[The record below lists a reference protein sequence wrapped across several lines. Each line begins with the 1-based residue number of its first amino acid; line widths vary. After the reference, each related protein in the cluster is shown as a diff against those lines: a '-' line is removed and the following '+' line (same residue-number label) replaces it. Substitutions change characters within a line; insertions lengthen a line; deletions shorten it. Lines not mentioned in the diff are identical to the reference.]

1 MLIKQKILLT
11 TLALFIV
18 PVLAIG
24 AISYFLAENFLLQ
37 SRRDSLEVVAQ
48 LKANKIEDFIKQK
61 NCSYYEIRQAENV
74 LNHLQEYHAAVLAGD
89 LQVLEGLRD
98 DFDRDMGPY
107 QEITGVDGIFL
118 TDRQGEI
125 FYQSNP
131 YHRDHGLHGDLPLN
145 GIDLQQIIDSRM
157 SRVVFVQSDHEQG
170 EDSFFLIGPIIS
182 KQSEFLALMVFE
194 VGMSSIYTEID
205 DATGLGKTGK
215 TTLGKKIDDSHFMHL
230 TPFVRSRDDV
240 RRTAVAFSETEALIP
255 MQDAVLGHSGTGVWK
270 NCEGVDI
277 IASWAYLP
285 KLDLG
290 LVAKIDLDEAF
301 ASIDL
306 FKKFT
311 ISLILGIAGLG
322 LLIGMKIAKSAAA
335 PIQQLQEGTGQVGQG
350 DFSYRLPVERKDE
363 FGSLAQA
370 FNGMTENLLRVTASR
385 DQLNS
390 EIAERI
396 ETEKKLSES
405 EQQLRDLFDN
415 ANDLIHSASSDG
427 EILFVN
433 RAWRDTLGY
442 SVGDIPAL
450 NIFDV
455 IHPDYHESC
464 SAFFGNSSPASH
476 ASAIETAFV
485 TKDGRRIE
493 LEGNVSFQFKDGV
506 PIASRG
512 IFRDITDRKAAEKAV
527 ESERQFLQS
536 VIDGVDDPL
545 YVIGT
550 DYRVLLMNRIAHEQ
564 LHEDARESQN
574 LTCHQASH
582 NCLHPCTGD
591 DHPCPLQQ
599 VKETGRSVT
608 VVHSHVM
615 GNGEERILE
624 LAASP
629 LKGDDGRL
637 RGIIEASRDV
647 TEKYKAEMAL
657 HENEKRLNFLAHHDP
672 LTLLANRVLFN
683 ERLAQALANA
693 RRTEQ
698 QVALLFLDLDR
709 FKNINDS
716 LGHAF
721 GDQVLK
727 SVAGRLDHLVRSTDT
742 VARLGGD
749 EFLVIAENISGPPD
763 AANMAQKILDV
774 FQAPIEIQTQEL
786 AVTASIGISLFPADG
801 HDSEELLKCADVA
814 MYGSKKSGGNSFRF
828 YTPDMNAHTHDL
840 LMLERDIARAVKE
853 NQFAMY
859 YQPQL
864 DLKTGHLIGVEALV
878 RWQHPEKG
886 LLNPLDFIPLAEE
899 TGLIIALGKWILEA
913 SCKQAKIWQDAGYD
927 PGRIGVNIS
936 GRQFRQGAVITLV
949 DDVLAETGLKPEAL
963 ELEITESVI
972 MEDIEETFDTF
983 AALKERN
990 ISLAVDDFGTGYS
1003 SLNYLKRFPIAK
1015 FKIDRSFVQ
1024 DITSDANDAAIA
1036 NTIVALAKSLNVS
1049 VIAEGIETNEQLK
1062 MLIEMGCR
1070 QGQGF
1075 LFSKPL
1081 HADEMELFLAGD
1093 ASCQQLL
1100 AKARQDS
1107 TKSA

>member
-18 PVLAIG
+18 PVFAIG

-48 LKANKIEDFIKQK
+48 LKANKIQSFIQQK
-61 NCSYYEIRQAENV
+61 NCSYYEIRKV
-74 LNHLQEYHAAVLAGD
+74 DSVRSHLHEYHEYAAAGHAKK
-89 LQVLEGLRD
+89 LESLRTE
-98 DFDRDMGPY
+98 FDKDMGPF
-107 QEITGVDGIFL
+107 QEIAGVDGIFL
-118 TDRQGEI
+118 ADAAGKI

-131 YHRDHGLHGDLPLN
+131 YHRDEGLHGDLPLS
-145 GIDLQQIIDSRM
+145 GINLEEIIASRM
-157 SRVVFVQSDHEQG
+157 ARVVFVQSDHERG
-170 EDSFFLIGPIIS
+170 EDSFFLIGPIFS
-182 KQSEFLALMVFE
+182 KQSKFLALMVFE

-205 DATGLGKTGK
+205 DSTGLGETGK
-215 TTLGKKIDDSHFMHL
+215 TTLGKKIDATHFVHL
-230 TPFVRSRDDV
+230 TPFVRGPNKH
-240 RRTAVAFSETEALIP
+240 RRVAVSFSETERLMP
-255 MQDAVLGHSGTGVWK
+255 MQEAVLGRSGTGIWK

-277 IASWAYLP
+277 IASWTYLP

-311 ISLILGIAGLG
+311 ISLIVGIVGLG
-322 LLIGMKIAKSAAA
+322 LLVGIKVAKSAAA
-335 PIQQLQEGTGQVGQG
+335 PIQQLQVGTRRVGRG
-350 DFSYRLPVERKDE
+350 DFSHRLPVDRTDE

-370 FNGMTENLLRVTASR
+370 FNNMTENLLRVTASR
-385 DQLNS
+385 DQLNR
-390 EIAERI
+390 EIEERI

-405 EQQLRDLFDN
+405 EKQLRDLFDN
-415 ANDLIHSASSDG
+415 ANDLIHSAASGG
-427 EILFVN
+427 ELLFVN
-433 RAWRDTLGY
+433 RAWRETLGY
-442 SVGDIPAL
+442 NEEEVAQL

-455 IHPDYHESC
+455 IHSDYHESC
-464 SAFFGNSSPASH
+464 STFFGNSTPESS

-493 LEGNVSFQFKDGV
+493 LEGNVSFQFKNGAPV
-506 PIASRG
+506 ASRG
-512 IFRDITDRKAAEKAV
+512 IFRDITDRKQAEKAV

-536 VIDGVDDPL
+536 VIDGVDEPL

-550 DYRVLLMNRIAHEQ
+550 DYRVLLMNQVAQEL
-564 LHEDARESQN
+564 LHVDAQQQAQ

-582 NCLHPCTGD
+582 NCSHPCQGN

-599 VKETGRSVT
+599 VQETGHSVT
-608 VVHSHVM
+608 VIHTHIM
-615 GNGEERILE
+615 KDGEERIFE
-624 LAASP
+624 LVASP
-629 LKGDDGRL
+629 LWGDDGEL
-637 RGIIEASRDV
+637 RGIIESTRDI
-647 TEKYKAEMAL
+647 TEKRKAEIAL

-683 ERLAQALANA
+683 ERLAHALSKA
-693 RRTEQ
+693 RRN
-698 QVALLFLDLDR
+698 QVQLALLFLDLDR

-727 SVAGRLDHLVRSTDT
+727 TVANRLDQLVRSSDT

-749 EFLVIAENISGPPD
+749 EFLVIAENVDGPQA

-774 FQAPIEIQTQEL
+774 FNAPVEVQTQEL
-786 AVTASIGISLFPADG
+786 SVTASIGISMYPADG
-801 HDSEELLKCADVA
+801 QDSEELLKCADVA
-814 MYGSKKSGGNSFRF
+814 MYGSKKSGGNNFQF
-828 YTPDMNAHTHDL
+828 YTPDMNAHTHEL
-840 LMLERDIARAVKE
+840 LMLERDIAKAVKD

-864 DLKTGHLIGVEALV
+864 DLRTGQMVGIEALV

-899 TGLIIALGKWILEA
+899 TGLIVALGTWILQA
-913 SCKQAKIWQDAGYD
+913 SCEQAKIWQDAGYEM
-927 PGRIGVNIS
+927 GRICVNIS
-936 GRQFRQGAVITLV
+936 GRQFRQGALIGLI
-949 DDVLAETGLKPEAL
+949 DAVLRNTGLASEAL

-972 MEDIEETFDTF
+972 MEDVEETFHTF

-990 ISLAVDDFGTGYS
+990 ISLAIDDFGTGYS

-1015 FKIDRSFVQ
+1015 FKIDRSFIQ
-1024 DITSDANDAAIA
+1024 DITTDANDAAIA
-1036 NTIVALAKSLNVS
+1036 STVVALAKSLNVS
-1049 VIAEGIETNEQLK
+1049 VIAEGIETEEQLQ

-1081 HADEMELFLAGD
+1081 AAAEMELFLAGEE
-1093 ASCQQLL
+1093 SCRLILEQSQTQNSRI
-1100 AKARQDS
+1100 A
-1107 TKSA
+1107 